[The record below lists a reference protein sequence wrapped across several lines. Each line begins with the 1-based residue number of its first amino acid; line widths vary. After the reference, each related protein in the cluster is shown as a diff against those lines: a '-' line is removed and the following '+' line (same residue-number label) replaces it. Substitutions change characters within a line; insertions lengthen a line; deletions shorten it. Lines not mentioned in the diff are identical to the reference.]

1 MKVTNDETT
10 VDYLK
15 ARVVALEKQ
24 NAMLTAELNA
34 LIKSVSSVC
43 ESLMSSKR

>member
-1 MKVTNDETT
+1 MKVTNNEQT

-24 NAMLTAELNA
+24 NEMLKSELNA
-34 LIKSVSSVC
+34 LIKSVSQVC
-43 ESLMSSKR
+43 ETLSGKS

>member
-1 MKVTNDETT
+1 MEINENS

-15 ARVVALEKQ
+15 ARIEALERRNQ
-24 NAMLTAELNA
+24 MLTDELNA

-43 ESLMSSKR
+43 DSIMNYKR

>member
-1 MKVTNDETT
+1 MKVTNDEST

-24 NAMLTAELNA
+24 NEMLNAELNA
-34 LIKSVSSVC
+34 LIKSISQMC
-43 ESLMSSKR
+43 ESISGKS

>member
-1 MKVTNDETT
+1 MEINENS

-15 ARVVALEKQ
+15 ARIEALEKRNQ
-24 NAMLTAELNA
+24 MLTEELNA

-43 ESLMSSKR
+43 DSIINYQR

>member
-1 MKVTNDETT
+1 MEINENS

-15 ARVVALEKQ
+15 ARIEALEKRNQ
-24 NAMLTAELNA
+24 MLTDELNA

-43 ESLMSSKR
+43 ETIFSSKR

>member
-1 MKVTNDETT
+1 MKVTNDEQT

-24 NAMLTAELNA
+24 NEMLNAELNA
-34 LIKSVSSVC
+34 LIKSISQMC
-43 ESLMSSKR
+43 ESISGKS